1 MRTIALSLILI
12 LATSNLFAYVP
23 DTEINIDIAYFY
35 ELKEKYQED
44 LQRINYIIEVYEQR
58 KGIIN
63 AEGEDKLDRQQEE
76 EIQ

>member
-12 LATSNLFAYVP
+12 LAASNLFAYVP

-58 KGIIN
+58 KGVIN